1 MRDIR
6 GDLQQR
12 AQLCEEQIRAAFA
25 HFETMVQQLHMERDA
40 RIADLK
46 TALTMIERLIAF
58 EESLMENVVTLENPT
73 AQDNALVERL
83 RAANG

>member
-25 HFETMVQQLHMERDA
+25 HFEAMVQQLHMERDA

-46 TALTMIERLIAF
+46 TAHAMIERLIVF
-58 EESLMENVVTLENPT
+58 EETLMENVVTLESPT

>member
-1 MRDIR
+1 
-6 GDLQQR
+6 
-12 AQLCEEQIRAAFA
+12 
-25 HFETMVQQLHMERDA
+25 MVQQLHMERDA

>member
-12 AQLCEEQIRAAFA
+12 AKLCEEQIRIACAQ
-25 HFETMVQQLHMERDA
+25 FEHMVQQLHIERDN
-40 RIADLK
+40 RVSDLK
-46 TALTMIERLIAF
+46 TALTMIERLMLF
-58 EESLMENVVTLENPT
+58 EETLMDNVVTLET
-73 AQDNALVERL
+73 AAEPEQMLAERL